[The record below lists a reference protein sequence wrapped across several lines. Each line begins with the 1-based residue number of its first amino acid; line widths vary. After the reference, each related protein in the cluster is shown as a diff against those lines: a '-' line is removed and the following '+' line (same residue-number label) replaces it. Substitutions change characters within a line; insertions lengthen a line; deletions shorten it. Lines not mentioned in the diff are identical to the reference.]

1 MGGGRKI
8 LEEEEVGILWE
19 EVVEEEEVGILW
31 EEVERYWRRKRW
43 VCCGR
48 R

>member
-8 LEEEEVGILWE
+8 L
-19 EVVEEEEVGILW
+19 EEEEVGILW